1 MTRILNTHTSQSP
14 LLKTLRN
21 IADENNPKI
30 SQLALLTQLAV
41 YKDIVPG
48 YVWHMAGFIG
58 TIFVSNFLFIP
69 VPNSY
74 RIRQLTDK
82 EEATQVSKDV
92 KKVRS
97 FEQSLLAN
105 YQAYLTDLERFSKCM
120 YMLAMYML
128 ASSSLPLQINYGLL
142 LTHQFSETC

>member
-1 MTRILNTHTSQSP
+1 
-14 LLKTLRN
+14 
-21 IADENNPKI
+21 
-30 SQLALLTQLAV
+30 
-41 YKDIVPG
+41 
-48 YVWHMAGFIG
+48 
-58 TIFVSNFLFIP
+58 LFIP

-120 YMLAMYML
+120 YKL
-128 ASSSLPLQINYGLL
+128 ASSSLHLQINHGSL
-142 LTHQFSETC
+142 LTRQFSETC